1 MIHKRYLIPGPKVS
15 LKLNPSQLYKDAL
28 LKEKAQ
34 ILQFCAKL
42 MCTQVP
48 NSKVQKQNGPVKVED
63 GTEGRE
69 NEQLTPEKVIS
80 NLFWEGNP
88 NPQF

>member
-1 MIHKRYLIPGPKVS
+1 
-15 LKLNPSQLYKDAL
+15 
-28 LKEKAQ
+28 
-34 ILQFCAKL
+34 

-48 NSKVQKQNGPVKVED
+48 NSKVQKQNGPVKVEE

-80 NLFWEGNP
+80 NLITDGNP